1 MAAVVTVAS
10 GFDAAYP
17 WKGQAGG
24 GAEREQEKPGG
35 GYYINAA
42 QAGEA
47 PGRWFGRGAEALGF
61 TPGQEVERGPYD
73 QVYAQVDPRDGTKL
87 GRSPGG
93 YKARDDLLK
102 ELLRAEPHA
111 TAERFA
117 ELERQASQ
125 AARRSPVYTDATVS
139 ISKSVSIFHASI
151 RENERQARLAG
162 DAAAAAYWHGQEEKY
177 QQVLQDANRAGLD
190 HLDRW
195 AVTRTGY
202 HGKRVDGQ
210 EPGRYEDAGMVVTSW
225 LQGTSRDGDP
235 QDHIHNVIAR
245 MSLTAR
251 DGKWRALDTMAL
263 RAQIGAARGIVNAH
277 LDSALVRE
285 FGVELVPR
293 EDGQGNEIAGI
304 TREQIEKYS
313 TRTQTIKGE
322 TGKLA
327 EAWERAHGRP
337 PTSREL
343 QYIQQEATMR
353 SRDGKEEGSI
363 DWDGLLAKWEA
374 QWDARDGSSLAQVA
388 VSVSNLRG
396 PEGGTGADGS
406 REPEPGGP
414 APAADAQTRAMQQ
427 ALARVQAAH
436 STWTRADLMR
446 EMAGCMPL
454 EAHRMEPAAAVALL
468 HDMTDRAIVGE
479 AEQVVCLDAPEWP
492 PVPDYLRRELDG
504 RSEYSRPGT
513 SRYATQVQLSREEQL
528 VAAAGR
534 EAAPHLTAE
543 QSAELLGVTPEALEA
558 AGRERAQEATEQ
570 LSSGVRM
577 GQAAAVNAA
586 LTSSAERVLGG
597 WRGRYRQ
604 DTRARAGCADVARGG
619 HGARHR
625 GDGQPGRAERPC
637 GSRAGRRIQHG
648 SVPGAHRGSA
658 RRARAGSAHA
668 GHADPAGRGHHGRH
682 EGPRRPR
689 GLC

>member
-1 MAAVVTVAS
+1 MAVVVTAAS

-17 WKGQAGG
+17 WKGQREGDTQREAEGG
-24 GAEREQEKPGG
+24 KG

-42 QAGEA
+42 QAGET

-61 TPGQEVERGPYD
+61 TPGQEVERDPYD
-73 QVYAQVDPRDGTKL
+73 KVYAQVDPRDGTKL

-111 TAERFA
+111 TAERIA

-125 AARRSPVYTDATVS
+125 AARRSPVYTDVTAS

-151 RENERQARLAG
+151 RENERQARVAG
-162 DAAAAAYWHGQEEKY
+162 DEAAAAYWRGQDERY
-177 QQVLQDANRAGLD
+177 QAILQDANRAGLE
-190 HLDRW
+190 HLQRW

-245 MSLTAR
+245 MSLTAL

-263 RAQIGAARGIVNAH
+263 RAQLGAVRGIVTAH
-277 LDSALVRE
+277 LDAALTRE
-285 FGVELVPR
+285 FGVTMTAR
-293 EDGQGNEIAGI
+293 EGGAGYEIEGI
-304 TREQIEKYS
+304 SREMIERYS
-313 TRTQTIKGE
+313 TRTQAIEGE
-322 TGKLA
+322 TEKLA
-327 EAWERAHGRP
+327 EAWERSHGRA

-363 DWDGLLAKWEA
+363 DWDALLEKWEA

-388 VSVSNLRG
+388 ATISNLRG
-396 PEGGTGADGS
+396 PGGGAEADGP

-414 APAADAQTRAMQQ
+414 APTADAQAHAMQM

-446 EMAGCMPL
+446 EVADCMPL
-454 EAHRMEPAAAVALL
+454 EAHRMEPAAVVALL
-468 HDMTDRAIVGE
+468 HDMTDRALAGE

-492 PVPDYLRRELDG
+492 PTPDYLRRELDG
-504 RSEYSRPGT
+504 RSVYTRPGT

-534 EAAPHLTAE
+534 ETAPHLTRE
-543 QSAELLGVTPEALEA
+543 QAAELLGANADALDA
-558 AGRERAQEATEQ
+558 AGRERAQEATGQ
-570 LSSGVRM
+570 LPSGVRM
-577 GQAAAVNAA
+577 GQAAAINAA
-586 LTSSAERVLGG
+586 LTSPRNVYSVVGAAGTGKTHVLAKAAEM
-597 WRGRYRQ
+597 WREAGMSSLAEL
-604 DTRARAGCADVARGG
+604 ARAETMADA
-619 HGARHR
+619 
-625 GDGQPGRAERPC
+625 Q
-637 GSRAGRRIQHG
+637 
-648 SVPGAHRGSA
+648 
-658 RRARAGSAHA
+658 RRAVGRVPEHLREPDAARSAYARWEAAHEALTAARETEMGWEAG
-668 GHADPAGRGHHGRH
+668 G
-682 EGPRRPR
+682 
-689 GLC
+689 